1 VPLPRRDSADHEPD
15 HQHQHTE
22 PRPGIALLG
31 DTVPVSVVGLAA
43 VSASLAGMIFGVILI
58 DRS

>member
-1 VPLPRRDSADHEPD
+1 VTGIAL
-15 HQHQHTE
+15 
-22 PRPGIALLG
+22 GIALLG

-43 VSASLAGMIFGVILI
+43 VSASLAGMIIGVILA